1 MPARYDVIVVGGGH
15 NGLVSACYVAASGA
29 RVLVLERRG
38 VVGGACV
45 TEEIFP
51 GFKFSTTSYV
61 CSLLRPQ
68 IIRELQLGRY
78 GFELLRYDPAIFVPL
93 EDGRSLALWQDP
105 QRTLEEI
112 GKFSKKDARRYEE
125 VEEFFQ
131 RISRFVT
138 PLLDKAPPNIGS
150 MHPSD
155 LWSILRI
162 AARSCGLGRK
172 DLHALMRLMLSSA
185 QDFLDENFESDAL
198 KSAFGAFSVIGAA
211 AGPRTPG
218 TAYVLLHHVI
228 GGTDSHGK
236 GSWGFVRGGMGT
248 VTQALAKVARNR
260 GVEVLTSSPV
270 VRIRIHEGR
279 TFGVTLE
286 SGEEIDAPVVVSNA
300 DPKRTFLSLI
310 DEREVDSDYLRG
322 IRNFKISGSSS
333 KVNLALS
340 KLPEFTCCP
349 GPGPTPAHTG
359 ATEIA
364 SSLRNL
370 EDGWD
375 ACKNGHIPQQPFCEL
390 VFPTTY
396 DRTLVPEG
404 KHILSVFVQYTPYH
418 LAEGDWDSRREELGD
433 RVLDTIGRYAPGL
446 RECVLHRQV
455 LTPLDLEREYG
466 LTRGNIFHG
475 DLIPSQLFSMRPLP
489 GHSDYR
495 TPVRGL
501 YLCGSG
507 THPGGGVMGA
517 AGRNAARQVVRD
529 RLWRQHARAV

>member
-1 MPARYDVIVVGGGH
+1 MPSRYDIIVVGGGH
-15 NGLVSACYVAASGA
+15 NGLVSACYMAASGA
-29 RVLVLERRG
+29 RILVLERRG

-51 GFKFSTTSYV
+51 GFRFSTTSYV

-68 IIRELQLGRY
+68 VVRELQLGRY

-93 EDGRSLALWQDP
+93 EDGRSLALWQDSK
-105 QRTLEEI
+105 RTLEEI

-138 PLLDKAPPNIGS
+138 PLLDEAPPNLGS

-162 AARSCGLGRK
+162 AARSRGLGRQ

-228 GGTDSHGK
+228 GGTDSHGE

-248 VTQALAKVARNR
+248 ITQALAKVAQNR

-270 VRIRIHEGR
+270 VRIRIQEGR
-279 TFGVTLE
+279 TVGVTLE
-286 SGEEIDAPVVVSNA
+286 SGEENDAPVVVSNA

-310 DEREVDSDYLRG
+310 DEREVDADYLQG

-340 KLPEFTCCP
+340 ELPEFTCCP
-349 GPGPTPAHTG
+349 GPGPSPAHTG

-396 DRTLVPEG
+396 DRTLAPEG

-446 RECVLHRQV
+446 RERVLHRQV

-475 DLIPSQLFSMRPLP
+475 DLTPGQLFSMRPLP
-489 GHSDYR
+489 GYSDYR